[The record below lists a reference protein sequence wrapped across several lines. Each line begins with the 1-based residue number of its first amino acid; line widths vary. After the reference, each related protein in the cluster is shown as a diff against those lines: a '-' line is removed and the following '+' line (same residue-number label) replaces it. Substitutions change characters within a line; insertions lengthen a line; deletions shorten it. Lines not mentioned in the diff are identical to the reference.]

1 MAVDYAKLSQ
11 VAVSLIGDN
20 GRSITLSRRDP
31 AAAPDPSKPWE
42 PAAPATAP
50 GAHNVTVTG
59 VNVAITKEQ
68 QADSIIESND
78 KRWLIAATGAPSDLG
93 VEWII
98 TDNAQAY
105 DIVAAELIQP
115 GDTPIY
121 WDVIGRT

>member
-1 MAVDYAKLSQ
+1 MPVDYAKLSQ

-31 AAAPDPSKPWE
+31 AAAPDPAKPWE

-59 VNVAITKEQ
+59 VNVEISKRQ
-68 QADSIIESND
+68 QDDDIVESND
-78 KRWLIAATGAPSDLG
+78 KRWLIAASGAPADLG
-93 VEWII
+93 VEWLL
-98 TDNAQAY
+98 TDNSEVYQ
-105 DIVAAELIQP
+105 IVVAELIKP